1 MLRVRMLPAERD
13 GERHP
18 DMHATRDADTEA
30 SKHALHAPL
39 VAQVAGQEVQAAT
52 SPATAFTL
60 EKLLAAADATTLM
73 GFLRAVLETQ
83 DAFGTLASQ

>member
-1 MLRVRMLPAERD
+1 MLLAEHD
-13 GERHP
+13 GERRP
-18 DMHATRDADTEA
+18 GMHAPRDANTATTEHPM
-30 SKHALHAPL
+30 HALL
-39 VAQVAGQEVQAAT
+39 VEQVAGQEVQAAT

-60 EKLLAAADATTLM
+60 EKLLASADAKTLM